1 MRIHNRSPFRFS
13 FFTVLWVLVA
23 EVSSAQF
30 ELPFVELPG
39 SSVSEFQ
46 LESSLDGIYAPH
58 FDEMLSPQSMIDL
71 DSADFSHAWSDGL
84 DLSELQVDEGC
95 LIRREQPHL
104 ARLWSDQ
111 QNFYSSESLV
121 GLATLFG
128 AGAIM
133 ANTQA
138 DQQLQNHFQSSVRGA
153 TSDEWFEFL
162 HANKELGNG
171 VYVLPVMG
179 VAWIADEYFTSSPY
193 LDGAGLWGERSIRA
207 FLVGAPPLLLMQQV
221 TGGSR
226 PTETFEDSE
235 WHPLHDN
242 NGVSGHAFMS
252 SLPFITAAK
261 MTENPWEKGFW
272 YFASTLG
279 PLSRVND
286 NAHYPSQVGLG
297 WGLAFLAA
305 TAVAQSDTGRR
316 PFRILPH
323 APSGDNGFALQFQW

>member
-1 MRIHNRSPFRFS
+1 VRIHLRSPFRFS
-13 FFTVLWVLVA
+13 FVAVLWVLVA
-23 EVSSAQF
+23 GVSSAQF

-46 LESSLDGIYAPH
+46 LESSLD
-58 FDEMLSPQSMIDL
+58 DLSTSSSDQVFEAKPTINL
-71 DSADFSHAWSDGL
+71 DSADFSQSWSDGL
-84 DLSELQVDEGC
+84 DLGDLQLDERS
-95 LIRREQPHL
+95 LALREQPL
-104 ARLWSDQ
+104 LERLWSDQ

-121 GLATLFG
+121 GLAALFG

-179 VAWIADEYFTSSPY
+179 VAWIADEYLTSSPY

-207 FLVGAPPLLLMQQV
+207 FLVGAPPLLLMQQM

-226 PTETFEDSE
+226 PTETLEDSE

-272 YFASTLG
+272 YAASTLG

-305 TAVAQSDTGRR
+305 TAVAQSDTGKR
-316 PFRILPH
+316 PFRFLPH
-323 APSGDNGFALQFQW
+323 APSGDNGFALQLQW

>member
-1 MRIHNRSPFRFS
+1 M
-13 FFTVLWVLVA
+13 VLWVLA
-23 EVSSAQF
+23 AGVSSAQF
-30 ELPFVELPG
+30 DLSFGESPD
-39 SSVSEFQ
+39 SSIGEFQ
-46 LESSLDGIYAPH
+46 LESSLNG
-58 FDEMLSPQSMIDL
+58 LSASSSDQVSEVQPTIDL
-71 DSADFSHAWSDGL
+71 DSADFSQSWSDGL
-84 DLSELQVDEGC
+84 DLGELQLEEES
-95 LIRREQPHL
+95 LALRERPL
-104 ARLWSDQ
+104 LSRLWSDQ

-128 AGAIM
+128 AGALM

-179 VAWIADEYFTSSPY
+179 VAWIADECFTSSPY
-193 LDGAGLWGERSIRA
+193 LDGVGLWGERSMRA

-226 PTETFEDSE
+226 PTETFENSE

-261 MTENPWEKGFW
+261 MTEKPWEKGFW
-272 YFASTLG
+272 YAASTLG

-286 NAHYPSQVGLG
+286 NAHYPSQVGIG

-305 TAVAQSDTGRR
+305 TAVAQSDTGIR